1 MKQKGQRMTKE
12 EYVEEKLDTIWDDSK
27 FILQVLREYFWNK
40 VKDLSDEEFKQYLIE
55 NGWDLDNEE

>member
-1 MKQKGQRMTKE
+1 MTKE
-12 EYVEEKLDTIWDDSK
+12 EYVEQELDTIWDDSK

-40 VKDLSDEEFKQYLIE
+40 IKDLSDEEFKQYLIE